1 MTYECKFWK
10 KSFSNESTLVA
21 HLCEPK
27 RRWNNRKDTN
37 VQLAHRC
44 YQHFFRISSTTMK
57 NERTYEDFME
67 SKYYT
72 AFVKFA
78 NYVMGVYIASVEH
91 YIEWLLKNR
100 ERVDRWSSDE
110 VYEKYIKEFSHKES
124 VSSAT
129 ERTIL
134 SIQKWAEEINADW
147 TKFFKEVSLPRA
159 IHMIRSG
166 KISPWVLYN
175 SEGGIGLLE
184 KLSAEQMTMIEDYI
198 SPGPW
203 AKRFQD
209 SPDDV
214 KFVMD
219 VTKAAGL

>member
-1 MTYECKFWK
+1 ML
-10 KSFSNESTLVA
+10 KSALFS
-21 HLCEPK
+21 
-27 RRWNNRKDTN
+27 
-37 VQLAHRC
+37 
-44 YQHFFRISSTTMK
+44 M
-57 NERTYEDFME
+57 
-67 SKYYT
+67 
-72 AFVKFA
+72 
-78 NYVMGVYIASVEH
+78 
-91 YIEWLLKNR
+91 
-100 ERVDRWSSDE
+100 
-110 VYEKYIKEFSHKES
+110 
-124 VSSAT
+124 
-129 ERTIL
+129 
-134 SIQKWAEEINADW
+134 EINADW
-147 TKFFKEVSLPRA
+147 TTFFKEVSLPRA

-209 SPDDV
+209 SPEDV

>member
-1 MTYECKFWK
+1 
-10 KSFSNESTLVA
+10 
-21 HLCEPK
+21 
-27 RRWNNRKDTN
+27 
-37 VQLAHRC
+37 
-44 YQHFFRISSTTMK
+44 
-57 NERTYEDFME
+57 
-67 SKYYT
+67 
-72 AFVKFA
+72 
-78 NYVMGVYIASVEH
+78 MGVYIASVEH

-147 TKFFKEVSLPRA
+147 TKFFEEVSLPRA

-166 KISPWVLYN
+166 KISPWVIYN
-175 SEGGIGLLE
+175 SEGGINLLE

-203 AKRFQD
+203 SKRFQD
-209 SPDDV
+209 SPEDV